1 MVDRYAEGQAG
12 RCASAR
18 RAGLGQTVPLI
29 GDAYLR
35 DCRIYMQTLIERAR
49 KVDKLFIAVVCI
61 PTLIAGLYFGF
72 ISQDVYLSE
81 SRFVVRSPEKPSTAG
96 LGGLLKSAG
105 FSNAGDEIY
114 ATHDYILSRD
124 ALTTLNKGNAFAN
137 AYGNENISIFNRFNP
152 LGSNGSFEKLFKY
165 YKNKVEV
172 EHNTASSITTL
183 TVRAFS
189 ARDAH
194 NINLELLEQAEAL
207 VNRLNA
213 RGRTDLVSYALSELE
228 EAKKSAREAAAALSA
243 YRNREGV
250 VDPEKQA
257 TVQLQMIS
265 KLQDELIATKTQ
277 LLQLRAFTPQNP
289 QIPVLQARVKDL
301 GNEIDGQ
308 LGMIA
313 GDTKSLAA
321 TAVNFQRLQLE
332 SQIADRQMAAAM
344 TSLQDA
350 RNEARRKQAY
360 VERIVLPNTP
370 DSAIEPRRMR
380 GILATFALG
389 LVLWGV
395 FSMLLAGIKEH
406 ND

>member
-1 MVDRYAEGQAG
+1 
-12 RCASAR
+12 
-18 RAGLGQTVPLI
+18 
-29 GDAYLR
+29 
-35 DCRIYMQTLIERAR
+35 MQTLIERAR

-61 PTLIAGLYFGF
+61 PTLIAALYFGL

-81 SRFVVRSPEKPSTAG
+81 SRFVVRSPEKPSTSG
-96 LGGLLKSAG
+96 LGVLLKSAG

-124 ALTTLNKGNAFAN
+124 ALAQLNKGNAFAN

-152 LGSNGSFEKLFKY
+152 LGWSGSFEKLFKY

-189 ARDAH
+189 AKDAH
-194 NINLELLEQAEAL
+194 DINLELLEQAEAL

-213 RGRTDLVSYALSELE
+213 RGRTDLVSYALSELD
-228 EAKKSAREAAAALSA
+228 EAKKDAREAAGALST

-265 KLQDELIATKTQ
+265 KLQDELISTKTQ

-332 SQIADRQMAAAM
+332 SQIADRQLAAAM

-370 DSAIEPRRMR
+370 DAAIEPRRMR

-389 LVLWGV
+389 MVLWGV